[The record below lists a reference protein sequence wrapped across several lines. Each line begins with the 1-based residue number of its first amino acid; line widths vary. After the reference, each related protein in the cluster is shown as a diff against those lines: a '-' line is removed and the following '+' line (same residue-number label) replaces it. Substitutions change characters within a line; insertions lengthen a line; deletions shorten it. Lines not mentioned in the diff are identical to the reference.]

1 MMHSWIGVTVG
12 KKRSPLN
19 RSEVGNLNQLYSK
32 RFSIFPTNPV
42 RRPSKI
48 CSNKPGNFS
57 RDNLPSLGIRLALAI
72 AGCAASESCWC
83 QDVDCPP
90 RTIGP
95 ISANLRQPTAAT
107 VYKRGFFGRW
117 HNVMRAD
124 SEIRLKELCPKL
136 LSAKSEEADRVKAEL
151 RVILA
156 EYTREKAAAAKLN

>member
-1 MMHSWIGVTVG
+1 MHSWTGVTVG

-19 RSEVGNLNQLYSK
+19 RSEKSETLISSTAKDFLLFQPIQSVGLQ
-32 RFSIFPTNPV
+32 RFVLTSRGTSRETTSLPWAFASPWPV
-42 RRPSKI
+42 RV
-48 CSNKPGNFS
+48 C
-57 RDNLPSLGIRLALAI
+57 GIRLLL
-72 AGCAASESCWC
+72 
-83 QDVDCPP
+83 VPRFDCPA

-124 SEIRLKELCPKL
+124 SEIRLKEVCPKL